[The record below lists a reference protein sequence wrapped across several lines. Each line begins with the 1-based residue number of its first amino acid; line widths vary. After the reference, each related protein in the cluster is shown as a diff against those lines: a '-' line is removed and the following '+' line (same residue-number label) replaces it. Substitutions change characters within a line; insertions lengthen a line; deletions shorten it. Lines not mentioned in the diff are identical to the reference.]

1 VPTAMHEDFLSFFLK
16 IHRHYKYFKKLAGSI
31 NKKESGG
38 GCVLKKKKKKKC
50 KNNNKKIF

>member
-16 IHRHYKYFKKLAGSI
+16 IHRHYKYFKNLAGSI

-38 GCVLKKKKKKKC
+38 GCVLEKKKKK
-50 KNNNKKIF
+50 IV

>member
-1 VPTAMHEDFLSFFLK
+1 MHEDFLSFFLK

-38 GCVLKKKKKKKC
+38 GCVLEKKKNSVKIII
-50 KNNNKKIF
+50 KKIF